1 MGNGN
6 FIYAR
11 NGYCFENKLHIHYSC
26 GPVYS
31 FNGSIFELEVFL
43 ET

>member
-1 MGNGN
+1 MGKGN
-6 FIYAR
+6 FIYAW
-11 NGYCFENKLHIHYSC
+11 NGYRFENKLHIHYSC

-43 ET
+43 EA